1 VRVNPV
7 LEREGELVHPSAE
20 PDPKLEITEIV
31 YRTVK
36 ASRLALLGRQR
47 LILKRVLTR
56 IALWS

>member
-1 VRVNPV
+1 M